1 MKTVTYKFGFLTAL
15 IAFLAATGYCVV
27 QILQVFN
34 LIGFPVADILIYS
47 FSLAIAIPFML
58 SIMAFHRSV
67 PQEKKIWSHAS
78 LLLAILYA
86 VYASFVYVVQLA
98 TVVPKMIAKTSAS
111 IQVLE
116 MNPHSLFWSLDALTY
131 ICLGLSTLFGAFA
144 FGMTGTG
151 RIARSFFLANA
162 LVTPLIAFVYF
173 YPYFSTSMLWI
184 GSSWIIT
191 APGSML
197 MLALYFNNERR
208 QVTIQQR
215 HYKTESVE
223 VWVD

>member
-1 MKTVTYKFGFLTAL
+1 MKTVTYKFGFFTAL
-15 IAFLAATGYCVV
+15 IAFFAATGYCVV
-27 QILQVFN
+27 QVLQVLNF
-34 LIGFPVADILIYS
+34 IRFPVADILIYS
-47 FSLAIAIPFML
+47 FSLCIAIPFML
-58 SIMAFHRSV
+58 SVMALHHSV
-67 PQEKKIWSHAS
+67 PEEKKLWSHAS
-78 LLLAILYA
+78 LLLAVLYA

-111 IQVLE
+111 ITVLE

-131 ICLGLSTLFGAFA
+131 ICLGLSTLFGTFA
-144 FGMTGTG
+144 FGMTGTA

-173 YPYFSTSMLWI
+173 YPHFSTSMLWI

-197 MLALYFNNERR
+197 MLALYFNDEKR
-208 QVTIQQR
+208 QTVTQQR
-215 HYKTESVE
+215 NYTSEFVE